1 VTVAASAE
9 VSRLSLAVQ
18 KALGRA
24 NRTCTPGVREIRAWA
39 QAALQGCA
47 AEVTI
52 RFVGEAE
59 GRRLNRDYRG
69 KDYATNVLTFVYA
82 EGGPMPDEGGGTPLA
97 GDLVLSVPVVVREAV
112 EQGKSLQAH
121 YAHLIVHGML
131 HLQGYDHET
140 EADAEVMED
149 LEAAILGA
157 LGYAN
162 PYA

>member
-1 VTVAASAE
+1 MAASAE
-9 VSRLSLAVQ
+9 ASRLSLAVQ

-24 NRTCTPGVREIRAWA
+24 NRISTPGVSEIRSWA
-39 QAALQGCA
+39 QAALQGGA

-82 EGGPMPDEGGGTPLA
+82 EGSPMPDEGGETPLA
-97 GDLVLSVPVVVREAV
+97 GDLVLSVPVVVREAA
-112 EQGKSLQAH
+112 EQEKPLQAH

-131 HLQGYDHET
+131 HLQGFDHET

-157 LGYAN
+157 HGYAN